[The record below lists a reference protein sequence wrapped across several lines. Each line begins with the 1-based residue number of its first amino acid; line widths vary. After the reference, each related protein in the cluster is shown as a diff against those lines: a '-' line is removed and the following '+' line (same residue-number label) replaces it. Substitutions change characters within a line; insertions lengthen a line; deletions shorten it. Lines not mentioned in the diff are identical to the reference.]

1 MRMRRQNMPDNQ
13 PTFYLYC
20 EACDFQ
26 QDVAQILP
34 RTPFATAEELRKEV
48 HRFHCSVCG
57 ATHIVIRE
65 DTGRA

>member
-1 MRMRRQNMPDNQ
+1 MTEKKPI
-13 PTFYLYC
+13 FFLYC

-34 RTPFATAEELRKEV
+34 GTPFASVDELRKEV

-57 ATHIVIRE
+57 AKNITIRE
-65 DTGRA
+65 REEPSLPPDKAP